1 MAVARKKLT
10 INWKDIEGAF
20 DVRRKLRLARTD
32 NLYICSVRNC
42 LHRGFKSIRGLR
54 KHINS
59 THPWW
64 FWFDSE
70 PDVSEQIEEARK
82 KKIDQKHLNKGSY
95 SIDDGIGKDFCEWLT
110 SDLGGGR
117 NAKDAKLSAKRAMK
131 FLFHATGCAE
141 VPSDELTSIF
151 VDFASGSALIITNF
165 VKTMQEQWLLGPS
178 GAYNYLSSIQEIMDF
193 RKSQGVSDEV
203 LRNYAVT
210 EVYLRRGKRNLA
222 KKQKAQWTRNYD
234 LETLIAKDSW
244 ATLEEMEEVI
254 PHHLPR
260 FKRVIENCRNKEGD
274 VTTSDLTFVTR
285 FVTTFLFLKVKCTR
299 PMTYQFFTV
308 PMFEHA
314 KKDGGFVDQK
324 SFKTSQAYT
333 FDSFIMDEDVI
344 RLLDL
349 YVVHCRPLLHPKC
362 DYFLVT
368 GTGQMVQNLSYAMII
383 LVHEAIGK
391 YINPT
396 RYRQIVETAS
406 SDRLDSS
413 EQEIVS
419 KDQKHNSNVAK
430 VYYKKKLSREIAEQ
444 GRSCVDKM
452 AGGSRVRVNE
462 SIKSVL
468 SDIENSKNS
477 FDLTFLPDDITH
489 GSPVQESEIID
500 IDEHSS
506 INDTSLQEKV
516 NELCS
521 NNVVMDDLE
530 IKNEEIVNQTRSL
543 KRFSDNED
551 KNLAEGI
558 KKYGKHSWALILSDK
573 NFSFDAQRTRDSLRV
588 RANSVVFKRKYNVK

>member
-10 INWKDIEGAF
+10 INWKDLDGAF
-20 DVRRKLRLARTD
+20 NVRRKLRLARTD

-82 KKIDQKHLNKGSY
+82 KKIVQKYLNKGSY
-95 SIDDGIGKDFCEWLT
+95 TIDDGIGKDFCEWLT

-117 NAKDAKLSAKRAMK
+117 SVKDARLSAKRAMK

-141 VPSDELTSIF
+141 VPSDELTSVF

-244 ATLEEMEEVI
+244 ASLEEMETVI
-254 PHHLPR
+254 PFHLPR
-260 FKRVIENCRNKEGD
+260 FKRVIENCRNKPGD

-299 PMTYQFFTV
+299 PMTYQLFTLS
-308 PMFEHA
+308 MFENA
-314 KKDGGFVDQK
+314 KKQNGYVDQK
-324 SFKTSQAYT
+324 EFKTSQAFA
-333 FDSFIMDEDVI
+333 FDSFVMDEDVM
-344 RLLDL
+344 RLLNL
-349 YVVHCRPLLHPKC
+349 YVVYCRPLLHPKC

-396 RYRQIVETAS
+396 RYRQIVETTS

-419 KDQKHNSNVAK
+419 KDQKHNSRVAQ
-430 VYYKKKLSREIAEQ
+430 VYYKKKLSRDIAEQ
-444 GRSCVDKM
+444 GKSCIDKM
-452 AGGSRVRVNE
+452 AGESRVVVNE

-468 SDIENSKNS
+468 SDIEKSQKS
-477 FDLTFLPDDITH
+477 FDLTFLPDDLTDET
-489 GSPVQESEIID
+489 PLRDSETILID
-500 IDEHSS
+500 DNQSS
-506 INDTSLQEKV
+506 NKTALQEKV

-530 IKNEEIVNQTRSL
+530 VKNEEIAIQTRSL
-543 KRFSDNED
+543 NRFTENED

-558 KKYGKHSWALILSDK
+558 KKYGKHSWALILNDK
-573 NFSFDAQRTRDSLRV
+573 QFSFNPERTRDSLRV
-588 RANSVVFKRKYNVK
+588 RASSMVFKRKWKI